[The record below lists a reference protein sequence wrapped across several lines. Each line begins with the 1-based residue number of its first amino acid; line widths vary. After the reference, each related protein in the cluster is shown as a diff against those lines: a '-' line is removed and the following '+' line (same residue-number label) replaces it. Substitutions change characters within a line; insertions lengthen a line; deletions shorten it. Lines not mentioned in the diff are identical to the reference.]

1 MSQLIKNPRVRAGAV
16 VETLSLALVTGL
28 AATPASANS
37 SGWWTSPGKRAEGFY
52 NSLSGRVYAN
62 DIKADGYNAI
72 TQVRTAK
79 HGYFVVDVTD
89 KVANN
94 GGSWK
99 TPTLYS
105 EVRFKMRVCVYKT
118 GHKPTKCGSWHEFDK

>member
-1 MSQLIKNPRVRAGAV
+1 MPLTMNPRARAGAV
-16 VETLSLALVTGL
+16 IGALSVALVTGL

-37 SGWWTSPGKRAEGFY
+37 SGWWTSPNKRAEGFY
-52 NSLSGRVYAN
+52 NSLTGRVYAN
-62 DIKADGYNAI
+62 DIRKDGYSAI

-79 HGYFVVDVTD
+79 HGYFVVDVKD

-105 EVRFKMRVCVYKT
+105 GVRFKMRVCAYKT
-118 GHKPTKCGSWHEFDK
+118 KPTQCGSWHEFDK